1 MLYLCSFSAKALEA
15 QLLVFFSQCCRPLNV
30 WNFIVPFSLDNQSH
44 LQSFHAK
51 KKELRPESEEDHYLL
66 LVEGG
71 VLLTCVYRIL
81 CTQHPPP
88 PSQEKR
94 HFFQPHTTKKSCPSQ
109 KICKYYQ
116 SKLNCNRHFPSI
128 R

>member
-1 MLYLCSFSAKALEA
+1 M
-15 QLLVFFSQCCRPLNV
+15 
-30 WNFIVPFSLDNQSH
+30 PFSLDNQSH
-44 LQSFHAK
+44 LRSFHAK

-88 PSQEKR
+88 PAKKR
-94 HFFQPHTTKKSCPSQ
+94 DIFSNHILPRSHVPPKK
-109 KICKYYQ
+109 YA
-116 SKLNCNRHFPSI
+116 SI
-128 R
+128 TN

>member
-1 MLYLCSFSAKALEA
+1 MFGTLLCHSPWIINHIYDPFML
-15 QLLVFFSQCCRPLNV
+15 
-30 WNFIVPFSLDNQSH
+30 
-44 LQSFHAK
+44 K

-88 PSQEKR
+88 QPRKET
-94 HFFQPHTTKKSCPSQ
+94 FFPTT
-109 KICKYYQ
+109 YYQ
-116 SKLNCNRHFPSI
+116 EVMSLPKNMQVLPI
-128 R
+128 KTEL